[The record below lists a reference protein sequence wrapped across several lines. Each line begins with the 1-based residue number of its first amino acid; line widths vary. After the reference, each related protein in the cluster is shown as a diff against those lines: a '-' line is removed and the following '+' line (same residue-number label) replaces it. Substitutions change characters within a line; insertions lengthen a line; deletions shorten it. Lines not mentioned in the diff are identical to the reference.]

1 MRLPAATLCLLS
13 ASAWGGPAAWHVSGG
28 EGELWLLG
36 SIHYLREQ
44 DYPLPSLIDELYRQA
59 DTLVMELDLD
69 DLDLPSMQ
77 ASFMEA
83 GVLPAST
90 TLQAVLDPAVYDL
103 TEARAAEL
111 GLPLMLLERLEPW
124 LVALTLMD
132 LGMSQLGYQANQG
145 LEQHLLRRSLADG
158 KEILGLES
166 LDDQIGI
173 FDSLSW
179 ADQEA
184 LLLQT
189 LTDLEAPDAEIT
201 QLLEAWRDGSLEDLA
216 AELSGDFDEFPELE
230 TALISARNRRWAVTL
245 EELLRHPGRYLV
257 VVGALHLVGENNVV
271 ELLSARGLDVSFVDR
286 P

>member
-1 MRLPAATLCLLS
+1 MRLPVITLCLLS
-13 ASAWGGPAAWHVSGG
+13 VSAWGDPAAWHVNGD

-44 DYPLPSLIDELYRQA
+44 DYPLPPIIDELYRQA

-69 DLDLPSMQ
+69 DLDLSSMQ

-83 GVLPAST
+83 GVLPASIS
-90 TLQAVLDPAVYDL
+90 LQTVLDPEIYDL
-103 TEARAAEL
+103 TGTRAAEL
-111 GLPLMLLERLEPW
+111 GLPLILLDRLEPW
-124 LVALTLMD
+124 LIALTLMD
-132 LGMSQLGYQANQG
+132 LGMTRLGYQANQG
-145 LEQHLLRRSLADG
+145 LEQYLLRRALADD

-184 LLLQT
+184 LLVQT
-189 LTDLEAPDAEIT
+189 LTDLDAPDAEMT
-201 QLLEAWRDGSLEDLA
+201 ELLEAWRDGSLENLA
-216 AELSGDFDEFPELE
+216 AELNGDFDEFPELE
-230 TALISARNRRWAVTL
+230 TALIGARNRRWAATL
-245 EELLRHPGRYLV
+245 EELLRDDGRYLV
-257 VVGALHLVGENNVV
+257 VVGALHLVGEGNVV
-271 ELLSARGLDVSFVDR
+271 ELLSARGLDVNFVDR

>member
-1 MRLPAATLCLLS
+1 MRLPTIALCLLS
-13 ASAWGGPAAWHVSGG
+13 VSAWGDPAAWHVSGD

-36 SIHYLREQ
+36 SIHYLREH
-44 DYPLPSLIDELYRQA
+44 DYPLPSLIEELYRQA

-69 DLDLPSMQ
+69 DLDLSSMQ

-83 GVLPAST
+83 GVLPTST

-132 LGMSQLGYQANQG
+132 LGMSRLGYQANQG
-145 LEQHLLRRSLADG
+145 LEQYLLRRSLADG

-189 LTDLEAPDAEIT
+189 LTDLEAPDAEMT

-216 AELSGDFDEFPELE
+216 TELSGDFDEFPELE

-245 EELLRHPGRYLV
+245 EELLRRPGRYLV
-257 VVGALHLVGENNVV
+257 VVGALHLVGEDSVV
-271 ELLSARGLDVSFVDR
+271 ELLSARGLDVSFVGR

>member
-1 MRLPAATLCLLS
+1 MRLPTVALCLLS
-13 ASAWGGPAAWHVSGG
+13 VSAWGDPAAWHVSGD

-36 SIHYLREQ
+36 SIHYLREH
-44 DYPLPSLIDELYRQA
+44 DYPLPSLIEELYRQA

-69 DLDLPSMQ
+69 DLDLSSMQ

-111 GLPLMLLERLEPW
+111 GLPLILLERLEPW

-132 LGMSQLGYQANQG
+132 LGMSRLGYQANQG

-189 LTDLEAPDAEIT
+189 LTDLEAPDAEMT

-216 AELSGDFDEFPELE
+216 TELSGDFDEFPELE

-245 EELLRHPGRYLV
+245 EELLRRPGRYLV
-257 VVGALHLVGENNVV
+257 VVGALHLVGEDSVV
-271 ELLSARGLDVSFVDR
+271 ELLSARGLDVSFVGR

>member
-1 MRLPAATLCLLS
+1 VRLPAITLCLLS
-13 ASAWGGPAAWHVSGG
+13 VSAWGDPAAWHVSGD

-44 DYPLPSLIDELYRQA
+44 DYPLPSLIEELYRQA

-69 DLDLPSMQ
+69 DLDLSSMQ

-90 TLQAVLDPAVYDL
+90 TLRAVLDPEVYGL
-103 TEARAAEL
+103 AEARAADL

-124 LVALTLMD
+124 LVSLTLMD
-132 LGMSQLGYQANQG
+132 LGMSRLGYQANQG
-145 LEQHLLRRSLADG
+145 LEQYLLRRSLADG

-179 ADQEA
+179 MDQEA

-189 LTDLEAPDAEIT
+189 LADLESPGTEMT
-201 QLLEAWRDGSLEDLA
+201 ELLEAWRDGSLEDLA
-216 AELSGDFDEFPELE
+216 AELSSDFDEFPELE
-230 TALISARNRRWAVTL
+230 TALIGARNQRWAVTL
-245 EELLRHPGRYLV
+245 EELLRDPGHYLV
-257 VVGALHLVGENNVV
+257 VVGALHLVGEGSVV
-271 ELLSARGLDVSFVDR
+271 ELLSARGLDVSFADR